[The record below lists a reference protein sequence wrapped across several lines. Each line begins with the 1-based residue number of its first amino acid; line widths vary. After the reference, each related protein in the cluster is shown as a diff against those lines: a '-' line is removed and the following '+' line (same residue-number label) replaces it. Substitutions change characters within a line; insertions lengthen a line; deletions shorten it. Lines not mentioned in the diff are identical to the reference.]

1 MRYLDG
7 QVPVLEGVKP
17 DQIPFDQLFAA
28 EGPIILR
35 GLVSDWS
42 LVKAGEQ
49 SPGKAMEILQSH
61 SSKKPVGVYIAP
73 PEAEAR
79 FFYNQDCTGFNYQSK
94 YLQLSDIFAQIR
106 EAENNPDHSYYYMN
120 SLTLDNCFPG
130 LRADNDLSFDHQ
142 AFTNNQPL
150 SKVWVGTESI
160 AAAHYDV
167 PSNLAC
173 CVLGARRFT
182 LFPPEQIHNLYPG
195 PLEPTP
201 GGQVITMVDLKN
213 PDFERFPRVRRALEA
228 AVVVDLQPGDA
239 VYYPSMWWH
248 QVEAIGELNTLIN
261 YWFRDPAGAE
271 HHAPPLAAL
280 QHAMLAFKDL
290 EPNQKETWQALFDY
304 YVFNHD
310 PAQFDHIPKAARG
323 ILNPIDQSLGQ
334 TIRSTIRRLLR

>member
-1 MRYLDG
+1 
-7 QVPVLEGVKP
+7 VLEGVKP
-17 DQIPFDQLFAA
+17 DQIPFEQLFAA

-248 QVEAIGELNTLIN
+248 QVEALSPFNIMINFWWLRSPAYMGNPMDIVMHAIMGIRDRPEAEKNAWREVFEYYIFGPADTPREHLPTSIQGALGEL
-261 YWFRDPAGAE
+261 D
-271 HHAPPLAAL
+271 
-280 QHAMLAFKDL
+280 D
-290 EPNQKETWQALFDY
+290 D
-304 YVFNHD
+304 
-310 PAQFDHIPKAARG
+310 
-323 ILNPIDQSLGQ
+323 S
-334 TIRSTIRRLLR
+334 IRRLRALVKNKLNR

>member
-1 MRYLDG
+1 M
-7 QVPVLEGVKP
+7 LEGVKP
-17 DQIPFDQLFAA
+17 DQIPFEQLFAA

-61 SSKKPVGVYIAP
+61 SSKKSVGVYIAP

-248 QVEAIGELNTLIN
+248 QVEALSPFNIMINFWWLRSPAYMGNPMDIVMHAIMGIRDRPEAEKNAWREVFEYYIFGPADTPREHLPASIQGALGEL
-261 YWFRDPAGAE
+261 D
-271 HHAPPLAAL
+271 
-280 QHAMLAFKDL
+280 D
-290 EPNQKETWQALFDY
+290 D
-304 YVFNHD
+304 
-310 PAQFDHIPKAARG
+310 
-323 ILNPIDQSLGQ
+323 S
-334 TIRSTIRRLLR
+334 IRRLRALVKNKLNR

>member
-106 EAENNPDHSYYYMN
+106 ETENNPDHSYYYMN

-248 QVEAIGELNTLIN
+248 QVEALSPFNIMINFWWLRSPAYMGNPMDIVMHAIMGIRDRPEAEKNAWREVFEYYIFGPADTPREHLPGSIQGALGEL
-261 YWFRDPAGAE
+261 D
-271 HHAPPLAAL
+271 
-280 QHAMLAFKDL
+280 D
-290 EPNQKETWQALFDY
+290 D
-304 YVFNHD
+304 
-310 PAQFDHIPKAARG
+310 
-323 ILNPIDQSLGQ
+323 S
-334 TIRSTIRRLLR
+334 IRRLRALVKNKLNR

>member
-1 MRYLDG
+1 M
-7 QVPVLEGVKP
+7 LEGVKP
-17 DQIPFDQLFAA
+17 DQIPFEQLFAA

-248 QVEAIGELNTLIN
+248 QVEALSPFNIMINFWWLRSPAYMGNPMDIVMHAIMGIRDRPEAEKNAWREVFEYYIFGPADTPREHLPASIQGALGEL
-261 YWFRDPAGAE
+261 D
-271 HHAPPLAAL
+271 
-280 QHAMLAFKDL
+280 D
-290 EPNQKETWQALFDY
+290 D
-304 YVFNHD
+304 
-310 PAQFDHIPKAARG
+310 
-323 ILNPIDQSLGQ
+323 S
-334 TIRSTIRRLLR
+334 IRRLRALVKNKLNR

>member
-17 DQIPFDQLFAA
+17 DQIPFEQLFAA

-248 QVEAIGELNTLIN
+248 QVEALSPFNIMINFWWLRSPAYMGNPMDIVMHAIMGIRDRPEAEKNAWREVFEYYIFGPAYTPREHLPTSIQGALGEL
-261 YWFRDPAGAE
+261 D
-271 HHAPPLAAL
+271 
-280 QHAMLAFKDL
+280 D
-290 EPNQKETWQALFDY
+290 D
-304 YVFNHD
+304 
-310 PAQFDHIPKAARG
+310 
-323 ILNPIDQSLGQ
+323 S
-334 TIRSTIRRLLR
+334 IRRLRALVKNKLNR

>member
-1 MRYLDG
+1 M
-7 QVPVLEGVKP
+7 LEGVKP

-106 EAENNPDHSYYYMN
+106 ETENNPDHSYYYMN

-248 QVEAIGELNTLIN
+248 QVEALSPFNIMINFWWLRSPAYMGNPMDIVMHAIMGIRDRPEAEKNAWREVFEYYIFGPADTPREHLPASIQGALGEL
-261 YWFRDPAGAE
+261 D
-271 HHAPPLAAL
+271 
-280 QHAMLAFKDL
+280 D
-290 EPNQKETWQALFDY
+290 D
-304 YVFNHD
+304 
-310 PAQFDHIPKAARG
+310 
-323 ILNPIDQSLGQ
+323 S
-334 TIRSTIRRLLR
+334 IRRLRALVKNKLNR

>member
-1 MRYLDG
+1 MSYLDG
-7 QVPVLEGVKP
+7 QVPVLESVKP

-28 EGPIILR
+28 EGPVILR

-42 LVKAGEQ
+42 LVQAGKE
-49 SPGKAMEILQSH
+49 SPGKAMDILQGH
-61 SSKKPVGVYIAP
+61 SSGKPVGVYIAP
-73 PEAEAR
+73 PETRAR

-94 YLQLSDIFAQIR
+94 HLQLSEIFAQIR
-106 EAENNPDHSYYYMN
+106 EAQNNPDRSYYYMN

-130 LRADNDLSFDHQ
+130 LREHNDLSFDHQ
-142 AFTNNQPL
+142 VFTRNKPL

-213 PDFERFPRVRRALEA
+213 PDFERFPRARQALEA

-248 QVEAIGELNTLIN
+248 QVEALSPFNIMIN
-261 YWFRDPAGAE
+261 FWWLTSPAHMGNPMDIVMHAILGLRDRPEAEKNAWRQVFEYYIFGQAETPREHLPVNIQGA
-271 HHAPPLAAL
+271 
-280 QHAMLAFKDL
+280 
-290 EPNQKETWQALFDY
+290 
-304 YVFNHD
+304 
-310 PAQFDHIPKAARG
+310 
-323 ILNPIDQSLGQ
+323 LGDMDAD
-334 TIRSTIRRLLR
+334 SIRRLRALVKNKLNR